1 MNIVKLYI
9 DVRLL
14 VFEFPYQFLLLYL
27 LCIYFNIYIYYS
39 LRHSAGPP
47 AFGLQA
53 HSNGCVKLVGVKGWL
68 DDGDDGDG
76 GDDDGDDDDD

>member
-1 MNIVKLYI
+1 MYGFWFLNFHINFCCCI
-9 DVRLL
+9 CC
-14 VFEFPYQFLLLYL
+14 VF
-27 LCIYFNIYIYYS
+27 ISIYIYYS

-76 GDDDGDDDDD
+76 GDDDDGDDDD